1 MRHGKKINKL
11 GRTPAHR
18 KALMMNMANS
28 LIEHK
33 RIQTTQAKA
42 KALREYIEPLVTKSK
57 EDTLHNRRIVFR
69 KLKSKE
75 AINELFGPISDKI
88 ADRPG
93 GYTRIIKLQARRSDS
108 AELAMIEFVDFNE
121 LYTKENKPAKTR
133 RTRRSRRG
141 GAAAATAPVT
151 TEEKVV
157 ETEEVVEEENLT
169 ETTEETTPEVKEET
183 ETPTEE
189 KTDTTSEDEAADKE

>member
-75 AINELFGPISDKI
+75 AINELFGPISDKV

-93 GYTRIIKLQARRSDS
+93 EIGRASCRER
-108 AELAMIEFVDFNE
+108 V
-121 LYTKENKPAKTR
+121 
-133 RTRRSRRG
+133 
-141 GAAAATAPVT
+141 
-151 TEEKVV
+151 
-157 ETEEVVEEENLT
+157 
-169 ETTEETTPEVKEET
+169 
-183 ETPTEE
+183 
-189 KTDTTSEDEAADKE
+189 

>member
-69 KLKSKE
+69 KLKSKDS
-75 AINELFGPISDKI
+75 IMELFGPISDKV

-108 AELAMIEFVDFNE
+108 AELAMIEFVDYND

-133 RTRRSRRG
+133 RTRRGG
-141 GAAAATAPVT
+141 GAAATTAVK
-151 TEEKVV
+151 TEEVA
-157 ETEEVVEEENLT
+157 TEEVVEEEVTT
-169 ETTEETTPEVKEET
+169 ETTEDTNTDVKEET
-183 ETPTEE
+183 ETKEE
-189 KTDTTSEDEAADKE
+189 NNTTSEDESTDKE